1 MDQYQQYYPM
11 IMATENL
18 NLLKSLAVKYVL
30 SVIINGITDK
40 IKIIKK

>member
-1 MDQYQQYYPM
+1 
-11 IMATENL
+11 
-18 NLLKSLAVKYVL
+18 LKSLAVKYVL